1 VISHTLAILLWM
13 VALSGPAD
21 GTRIWLDVPFVAQTG
36 NGCGAACVSMV
47 MRYWAHQP
55 TTSAPAGADPGTV
68 MSNLYSTTGGG
79 ILASQ
84 MKEYFENQ
92 GFRTYVFAAEWSDLN
107 HHLARGRP
115 VIVCLKEDALHYV
128 VVVGI
133 DPHNDT
139 VIVNDPARRKLTQ
152 IDQPSF
158 EKSWNTCKNWTLL
171 ALPPSRE

>member
-1 VISHTLAILLWM
+1 LTFQTLTILLWM
-13 VALSGPAD
+13 LALSGPPD
-21 GTRIWLDVPFVAQTG
+21 GTRIWLDVPFVAQTR

-47 MRYWAHQP
+47 MSYWAHQG
-55 TTSAPAGADPGTV
+55 TTPAPGADPGPV
-68 MSNLYSTTGGG
+68 MSNLYSTRG

-84 MKEYFENQ
+84 MKDYFENQ

-115 VIVCLKEDALHYV
+115 VIVCLQGDPLHYV

-133 DPHNDT
+133 DPHNDI

-152 IDQPSF
+152 IDRPSF